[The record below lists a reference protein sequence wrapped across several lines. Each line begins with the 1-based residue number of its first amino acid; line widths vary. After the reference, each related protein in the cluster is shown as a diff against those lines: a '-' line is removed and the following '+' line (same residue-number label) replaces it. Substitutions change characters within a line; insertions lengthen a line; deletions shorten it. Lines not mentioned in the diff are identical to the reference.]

1 MGKQARPRPQQLA
14 TKLLAIRE
22 RLGVSQSGMVRLLDC
37 HVLVASVSA
46 ARVSE
51 YEHGLREPNLLT
63 ILAYSRAANI
73 PVERII
79 DDELTIDRSF

>member
-14 TKLLAIRE
+14 AKLLAIRQ
-22 RLGVSQSGMVRLLDC
+22 RLGVSQSGMVRLLDFQ
-37 HVLVASVSA
+37 VSV

-63 ILAYSRAANI
+63 LLAYSRAANI
-73 PVERII
+73 PVEKII
-79 DDELTIDRSF
+79 DDELTI